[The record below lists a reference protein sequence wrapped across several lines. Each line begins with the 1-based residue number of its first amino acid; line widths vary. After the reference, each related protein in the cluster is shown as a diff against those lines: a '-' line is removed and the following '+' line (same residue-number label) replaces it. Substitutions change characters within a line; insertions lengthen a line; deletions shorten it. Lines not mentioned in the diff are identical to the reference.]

1 MSAFFTG
8 FVGVPEGAFAAVCWS
23 GLFSGAG
30 ALTCPKETKMAV
42 KNAIVPQVSLSVKV
56 GMVVMRLWL
65 MQAALKQEADQ
76 PCDVVSEPKTAD
88 FEPPQAERAAAI
100 KSRTL

>member
-1 MSAFFTG
+1 M
-8 FVGVPEGAFAAVCWS
+8 AA
-23 GLFSGAG
+23 
-30 ALTCPKETKMAV
+30 

-76 PCDVVSEPKTAD
+76 PCSVVSDPEIAD
-88 FEPPQAERAAAI
+88 FRSASGRARSGNKIADPINIFAA
-100 KSRTL
+100 R

>member
-1 MSAFFTG
+1 M
-8 FVGVPEGAFAAVCWS
+8 AA
-23 GLFSGAG
+23 
-30 ALTCPKETKMAV
+30 

-76 PCDVVSEPKTAD
+76 PCSVVSEPKNSRFRTASG
-88 FEPPQAERAAAI
+88 RARSGNKIADPVNIFAAPCGLDTTGHI
-100 KSRTL
+100 YSKRPSLVDRFSYIFRI

>member
-1 MSAFFTG
+1 M
-8 FVGVPEGAFAAVCWS
+8 AA
-23 GLFSGAG
+23 
-30 ALTCPKETKMAV
+30 

-76 PCDVVSEPKTAD
+76 PCSVVSDPKMAD

>member
-1 MSAFFTG
+1 M
-8 FVGVPEGAFAAVCWS
+8 AA
-23 GLFSGAG
+23 
-30 ALTCPKETKMAV
+30 

-76 PCDVVSEPKTAD
+76 PCCVVSESETAD
-88 FEPPQAERAAAI
+88 FRTASGRTRSGNKIAHPINIFAARCGLDTTCHI
-100 KSRTL
+100 YSKRPSLVDRFCYIFRI

>member
-1 MSAFFTG
+1 M
-8 FVGVPEGAFAAVCWS
+8 AA
-23 GLFSGAG
+23 
-30 ALTCPKETKMAV
+30 

-76 PCDVVSEPKTAD
+76 PCGVVSDPEIAD
-88 FEPPQAERAAAI
+88 LRRASGRARSGNKIAHSINIFAAWGGLDTTCHI
-100 KSRTL
+100 YSKRPGLVDRFSYVFRI